1 MKFQYRHAFA
11 IILVTFLAFAPAVA
25 ASSNQAG
32 FVIAQ
37 DIDPGQLIENLLT
50 DGAEVL
56 LTNIDEQGVP
66 AVIYGQLGIPS
77 GALAFDNPMYDG
89 CIAMVLAA
97 THGEII
103 NMILELIGAS
113 GFMGGGDDGGGGFL
127 PAQFGGDAF
136 SLDTIF
142 DMIGTEFNLL
152 VNVFVNV
159 AETASVTQMTS
170 IKAHLASTFGFS
182 FTELIHIR
190 VDESTFPPDLNFQL
204 PFDSVDVFVNQE
216 MNVFADALSAI
227 LGVMNPEGIAADV
240 DQTVFTSEDSVAAA
254 AGLLAIPD
262 MAELIDLISSF
273 GFGGGDGGDIF
284 PLADVGFAP
293 AQFPFN
299 VSGPIAVAAAGYLG
313 EQLISATS
321 TSLSIGSL
329 IGATGTIGPLDAGL
343 SIVLAHMPE
352 FVNITS
358 YEPYD
363 GPTNHSFFID
373 DMNMLFWN
381 STAFGDVADYVINF
395 EESPFPPLI
404 TIDRTFVPDSHELT
418 VGGTTTVTVTVTNE
432 GDEAISNV
440 TLTDNGVGG
449 IYDSITVSG
458 TQSQSFSSIAAGA
471 SETISYTVT
480 FSNEGSYTF
489 PKATAEY
496 VYDGRTF
503 TKESKVKGFVVEP
516 DMVGIITQLFN
527 DGMPYSLG
535 VVGIVA
541 LAGLISIRGILKI

>member
-1 MKFQYRHAFA
+1 MKMKLQYRHAFA
-11 IILVTFLAFAPAVA
+11 IFLVTFLAFAPAVA
-25 ASSNQAG
+25 ASSSQVG
-32 FVIAQ
+32 FSIAQ

-56 LTNIDEQGVP
+56 FTNIDEQGVP

-77 GALAFDNPMYDG
+77 GALEFDNPMYDG

-113 GFMGGGDDGGGGFL
+113 GFIGGGDGGGGFL
-127 PAQFGGDAF
+127 PAQFGGDMF
-136 SLDTIF
+136 NLDTIF

-159 AETASVTQMTS
+159 AETSSVTQMTS
-170 IKAHLASTFGFS
+170 IKSHLASTFGFS

-190 VDESTFPPDLNFQL
+190 IDESTFPPDLNFQL
-204 PFDSVDVFVNQE
+204 PFDSIDVYVNQE
-216 MNVFADALSAI
+216 LNLFAGALSAI
-227 LGVMNPEGIAADV
+227 LGVMSPEGFMQDV
-240 DQTVFTSEDSVAAA
+240 DQAKFTASEAAA

-262 MAELIDLISSF
+262 MAELIDLIQSF
-273 GFGGGDGGDIF
+273 GFGGEEGGGIF

-293 AQFPFN
+293 AQFPFDL
-299 VSGPIAVAAAGYLG
+299 SGPIAVAAAGYLG
-313 EQLISATS
+313 EQEVSATS
-321 TSLSIGSL
+321 TSLSLGTL
-329 IGATGTIGPLDAGL
+329 MGATGTIGPLDAGL

-363 GPTNHSFFID
+363 GATNHSFFIED
-373 DMNMLFWN
+373 AGMLFWN
-381 STAFGDVADYVINF
+381 STAFGDVDDYVINF

-404 TIDRTFVPDSHELT
+404 TVNRVFTPDSGEIT

-440 TLTDNGVGG
+440 TLTDIGVGG

-480 FSNEGSYTF
+480 FANEGSYTF

-496 VYDGRTF
+496 DYDGRTF
-503 TKESKVKGFVVEP
+503 TKEIWLVS
-516 DMVGIITQLFN
+516 
-527 DGMPYSLG
+527 
-535 VVGIVA
+535 
-541 LAGLISIRGILKI
+541 

>member
-1 MKFQYRHAFA
+1 MKMKFQYRHAFA
-11 IILVTFLAFAPAVA
+11 ILLVTFLAFAPAVA
-25 ASSNQAG
+25 ASSGQAG
-32 FVIAQ
+32 FTIAQ
-37 DIDPGQLIENLLT
+37 DIDPGQLIEDLLT

-56 LTNIDEQGVP
+56 FTNIDEQGVP

-77 GALAFDNPMYDG
+77 GALEFDDPMYDG

-113 GFMGGGDDGGGGFL
+113 GIIGGGDGGGGFL
-127 PAQFGGDAF
+127 PAQFGTDF
-136 SLDTIF
+136 SLESIF
-142 DMIGTEFNLL
+142 DLIGTEFNLL

-159 AETASVTQMTS
+159 AETSAVTQMTS

-182 FTELIHIR
+182 FSELLHLRI
-190 VDESTFPPDLNFQL
+190 DESTFPPDFNFQL
-204 PFDSVDVFVNQE
+204 PFDSIDVFINQE
-216 MNVFADALSAI
+216 LNIFSAALSAI
-227 LGVMNPEGIAADV
+227 LGVMNPNGFMEDI
-240 DQTVFTSEDSVAAA
+240 DQTTFTGSDAAA

-262 MAELIDLISSF
+262 MAELLDLIQSF
-273 GFGGGDGGDIF
+273 GFGGDGGGGLF

-313 EQLISATS
+313 DQVVSATS

-329 IGATGTIGPLDAGL
+329 IGASGTIGPLDAGL

-363 GPTNHSFFID
+363 GPTNHSFYIED
-373 DMNMLFWN
+373 ADMLFWN

-404 TIDRTFVPDSHELT
+404 TIERTFSPASSGIT
-418 VGGTTTVTVTVTNE
+418 VGGSTTVTVTVTNE

-449 IYDSITVSG
+449 IYDTITVSG
-458 TQSQSFSSIAAGA
+458 TQSQSYSTIAAGA
-471 SETISYTVT
+471 SESISYTVT
-480 FSNEGSYTF
+480 FANEGSYTF
-489 PKATAEY
+489 PKAIVEY
-496 VYDGRTF
+496 DYDGRTF
-503 TKESKVKGFVVEP
+503 TKQSAVDGFVVEP

-535 VVGIVA
+535 
-541 LAGLISIRGILKI
+541 ILWVLLG